1 MLGDRARTHSD
12 RGYRGLSS
20 TARRDL
26 LVLGLTWSAGF
37 VDAISFLG
45 LGSVFTANMTGNTML
60 LGIAL
65 GRGDLPGA
73 LRSLIALA
81 GFCLGATAGRPDR
94 HAQRSSASVAPLH
107 HQRPGAGICR
117 TDCAGAGMALGRCSR
132 RGQSRINPTAHH
144 AVSLRDGRTERSRAA
159 HWSFGGDQH
168 RGDGHARG
176 CDGGSR
182 GLASRRGGRRPSGAF
197 PRAQQQR
204 RIWLVRVGV
213 GYLRRWRAGGR
224 GGAGPLAKRLR
235 VARRGSGR
243 IGRRNGRNPMAAHEP
258 RVPRRLGGSE
268 LTR

>member
-12 RGYRGLSS
+12 RGYPGLSS

-81 GFCLGATAGRPDR
+81 GFCLGATAGALIVMRSDRPLLWPPSITNALVLEFATLIALALGWR
-94 HAQRSSASVAPLH
+94 W
-107 HQRPGAGICR
+107 
-117 TDCAGAGMALGRCSR
+117 AGARAVASPGLIQPLIMVSAFAMGVQSAAVRRIGVSAVTSTAVTGTLAGVMAG
-132 RGQSRINPTAHH
+132 
-144 AVSLRDGRTERSRAA
+144 AVGWLHGAVAVARPE
-159 HWSFGGDQH
+159 
-168 RGDGHARG
+168 HARAP
-176 CDGGSR
+176 GS
-182 GLASRRGGRRPSGAF
+182 SW
-197 PRAQQQR
+197 
-204 RIWLVRVGV
+204 IWLVRVGM
-213 GYLRRWRAGGR
+213 GYLRPWRAGGR

-235 VARRGSGR
+235 VARRGGGR

-258 RVPRRLGGSE
+258 RAPRRLGGSE